1 MYRSIEDVKRIALDR
16 YETVYR
22 LHYWELASGIHGS
35 NIEWIM
41 EGFVEILEAI
51 DAGYLCFCGKFN
63 TDDDM
68 CNHSPDDEEEWREEN
83 GQTEADRD

>member
-1 MYRSIEDVKRIALDR
+1 MNRMYHSIEEVKRIALDR
-16 YETVYR
+16 HQTGY
-22 LHYWELASGIHGS
+22 LASGIHGS

-41 EGFVEILEAI
+41 EGFAEILEVI

-63 TDDDM
+63 TDNDM

-83 GQTEADRD
+83 ESE

>member
-1 MYRSIEDVKRIALDR
+1 MNRMYRSIEEVKRIALHR
-16 YETVYR
+16 WHVGFESYGHAGTNV
-22 LHYWELASGIHGS
+22 
-35 NIEWIM
+35 EWILH
-41 EGFVEILEAI
+41 GFAEILEAI

>member
-1 MYRSIEDVKRIALDR
+1 MNRMYHSIEEVKRIALDR
-16 YETVYR
+16 YETGY
-22 LHYWELASGIHGS
+22 LASGMHGS

-41 EGFVEILEAI
+41 EGFAEILEAI

-68 CNHSPDDEEEWREEN
+68 CNDSRDDEEELQEEH
-83 GQTEADRD
+83 E